1 MTAGLAVR
9 GVAVE
14 VDGARLLDGIDLEV
28 GAGRWVSVVG
38 PNGAGKTTLLR
49 AAVGLVP
56 CRAGRIE
63 LGGRDVGR
71 LRARA
76 RARAVALVPQVP
88 VIPPGVSVLDYA
100 LLGRTP
106 HCSFLGSETARD
118 VALARDVLARLG
130 VVDLAG
136 RSLESLSGGER
147 QRVVLSRALL
157 QDAPVLLLDE
167 PTSALDIGHQ
177 QDVLELVESLRVE
190 RALAVLSTMHDLT
203 LAGSYAD
210 ELVLLNAGR
219 VVERGPAGAVL
230 TEEHLRAHFGASVR
244 VLPGSDGPV
253 VVPERAARRGA
264 GGTPRAVTPGPAAE
278 RSGSA

>member
-1 MTAGLAVR
+1 VTAGLAVR

-14 VDGARLLDGIDLEV
+14 LDGVRRLDGIDVDV

-56 CRAGRIE
+56 CSAGRIE

-76 RARAVALVPQVP
+76 RARAVALVPQAP

-106 HCSFLGSETARD
+106 HCSLLGSETARD
-118 VALARDVLARLG
+118 VALARDVLAR
-130 VVDLAG
+130 
-136 RSLESLSGGER
+136 
-147 QRVVLSRALL
+147 
-157 QDAPVLLLDE
+157 
-167 PTSALDIGHQ
+167 HQ
-177 QDVLELVESLRVE
+177 QDVLELVEALRVE
-190 RALAVLSTMHDLT
+190 RGLAVLSTMHDLT
-203 LAGSYAD
+203 LAGFYAD

-219 VVERGPAGAVL
+219 VVERGPARVVL
-230 TEEHLRAHFGASVR
+230 TEEHLRAHFGAAVR

-253 VVPERAARRGA
+253 VVPQRAARHGA
-264 GGTPRAVTPGPAAE
+264 GGTPSAVTPGSAAGG
-278 RSGSA
+278 SGSA